1 MERGRFDSVSVAG
14 IAVFG
19 ALATLLAAVSQ
30 SLGLNF
36 PVIPY
41 LQFDLGEVAII
52 MAFFLFGPLPAQI
65 SSFVEFGAL
74 MLFGQNAPVGP
85 VLKLAALFS
94 TVGGMWLG
102 VKLASWLSW
111 TKVRRVVMASVMAG
125 VAIRVAVM
133 TVANYYLV
141 TIFYGLSLTVSY
153 YHLSQAFAL
162 VSLGLS
168 DANALLL
175 ILVFTAVFN
184 ALQLA
189 FVVAL
194 SYAVLRF
201 PPMSNLKIG
210 GRVPWF
216 VSVMGEKS
224 RTEGTTR

>member
-1 MERGRFDSVSVAG
+1 M
-14 IAVFG
+14 AVFG
-19 ALATLLAAVSQ
+19 ALATLLAALSQ

-36 PVIPY
+36 PVVPY

-52 MAFFLFGPLPAQI
+52 MAFFLFGPLPAAV

-85 VLKLAALFS
+85 VLKLAALLS

-102 VKLASWLSW
+102 VKLASRLSW
-111 TKVRRVVMASVMAG
+111 TKVGRVVTASVMVG
-125 VAIRVAVM
+125 VVIRVAVM

-141 TIFYGLSLTVSY
+141 TFFYGLSVTVSY

-175 ILVFTAVFN
+175 ILAFTAVFN
-184 ALQLA
+184 ALQLG

-194 SYAVLRF
+194 SYTVLRF

-216 VSVMGEKS
+216 VSVMGEKAT
-224 RTEGTTR
+224 TEGTTR